1 MPVVT
6 AVSQVKQ
13 KHAHPTKEDLI
24 ARGFRL
30 WPKGVSG
37 NPKGGPRKPRTI
49 ATTLRALSDEPALDD
64 DGHIILKPDG
74 TELTKVELAMRK
86 VFDDAFNG
94 DARALE
100 FIAERME
107 GKVTQPISVESKTIV
122 IGALPTGVT
131 IEDL

>member
-1 MPVVT
+1 MST
-6 AVSQVKQ
+6 ATAPAQVNQ
-13 KHAHPTKEDLI
+13 KRTYAPKEDLI

-37 NPKGGPRKPRTI
+37 NPKGRPHKPCTI
-49 ATTLRALSDEPALDD
+49 ATTLRALSNEPALDD

-131 IEDL
+131 LEDL